1 MSSLALHQVLGAST
15 LLLFT
20 YHHLSFI

>member
-1 MSSLALHQVLGAST
+1 MSSLALHQVLGDST
-15 LLLFT
+15 SLLFT